1 MLFGID
7 LTNYAAQ
14 KFGPATEYLFMHL
27 FMQGWALFKLCCPII
42 KIPPVCFLSYWIS
55 ADLIW
60 ILYLKTWTSLPLPV
74 IMCEI
79 VDNIHKVMCEVGRLG
94 NNFSSRMA
102 LFMNVMYDCL
112 CYAPALDP
120 MRTTICL
127 NLIPCALSPDL
138 LRYAGTFFQNLKWCG
153 NWQRIIKN
161 VTAQYETACV

>member
-14 KFGPATEYLFMHL
+14 KFGPAMEYLFMHL
-27 FMQGWALFKLCCPII
+27 FMQGSLFKLCCPII

-74 IMCEI
+74 TMCVK

-94 NNFSSRMA
+94 NNLSSRMA
-102 LFMNVMYDCL
+102 MFMNVMYDCL

-127 NLIPCALSPDL
+127 NLNSLCTL
-138 LRYAGTFFQNLKWCG
+138 
-153 NWQRIIKN
+153 
-161 VTAQYETACV
+161 

>member
-27 FMQGWALFKLCCPII
+27 FMQGWALFKTVLSNNQDTS
-42 KIPPVCFLSYWIS
+42 VMFLVVFCQRWFN
-55 ADLIW
+55 LN
-60 ILYLKTWTSLPLPV
+60 LQFEKLTSLPLPV
-74 IMCEI
+74 TMCVI
-79 VDNIHKVMCEVGRLG
+79 VDNIHKVMCEVERLG
-94 NNFSSRMA
+94 SNLSSRII

-127 NLIPCALSPDL
+127 NMNSLC
-138 LRYAGTFFQNLKWCG
+138 TFS
-153 NWQRIIKN
+153 
-161 VTAQYETACV
+161 